1 MVQTGTPFLLR
12 ALLLLGVLIAE
23 LLLLTTRFDSASL
36 NNNAQWWAA
45 VLAISPDML
54 RGLLAFTAALLLIG
68 SSRLAVWSRAFAEA
82 AQSHRWY
89 GWLVLHVLLIG
100 LFAATTAQLF
110 ESPNA
115 GTRWFAAWLAL
126 GGLALFAWLLC
137 LAPGSYWW
145 SFAIREKTAISLAA
159 VIGVLAWGLGQLT
172 QEFWRPLA
180 TATFWV
186 SSQILAVFYPDIVR
200 NESGAILG
208 TPNFQV
214 QIAPSCSGYEGIG
227 LILLFTSVYFWLFRK
242 DLRFPSAL
250 LLLPIG
256 VLTIWLA
263 NAARITA
270 LIAIGSSFSEE
281 IAMGGFH
288 SQAGWI
294 FFLAVSLGLMG
305 LGHRV
310 FARAD
315 GPAFATAAPS
325 SGVAA
330 GEASALLAPMLAL
343 LVAMLLTSAASA
355 EFDWLYPVK
364 VIVTSLVLGWFWQRY
379 RTYDWTLSWQSL
391 AIGTGVFVVWI
402 VLAPIGH
409 DGSSALQQQLQQ
421 QSPLVAGLWLFF
433 RVIGSTVTVP
443 LAEEL
448 AFRGYLMRKLVS
460 SDFQRV
466 AFGQLTWPAF
476 IISSVAFGL
485 MHGAWLAGTLA
496 GMAYAYAVHRRGR
509 ITEAIYAHITTN
521 ALIAGYV
528 LLFDQWWLW

>member
-1 MVQTGTPFLLR
+1 
-12 ALLLLGVLIAE
+12 
-23 LLLLTTRFDSASL
+23 
-36 NNNAQWWAA
+36 
-45 VLAISPDML
+45 
-54 RGLLAFTAALLLIG
+54 
-68 SSRLAVWSRAFAEA
+68 
-82 AQSHRWY
+82 
-89 GWLVLHVLLIG
+89 
-100 LFAATTAQLF
+100 
-110 ESPNA
+110 
-115 GTRWFAAWLAL
+115 
-126 GGLALFAWLLC
+126 
-137 LAPGSYWW
+137 
-145 SFAIREKTAISLAA
+145 
-159 VIGVLAWGLGQLT
+159 
-172 QEFWRPLA
+172 
-180 TATFWV
+180 
-186 SSQILAVFYPDIVR
+186 
-200 NESGAILG
+200 
-208 TPNFQV
+208 
-214 QIAPSCSGYEGIG
+214 
-227 LILLFTSVYFWLFRK
+227 
-242 DLRFPSAL
+242 
-250 LLLPIG
+250 
-256 VLTIWLA
+256 
-263 NAARITA
+263 
-270 LIAIGSSFSEE
+270 
-281 IAMGGFH
+281 
-288 SQAGWI
+288 
-294 FFLAVSLGLMG
+294 
-305 LGHRV
+305 
-310 FARAD
+310 
-315 GPAFATAAPS
+315 
-325 SGVAA
+325 
-330 GEASALLAPMLAL
+330 MLAL